1 MVRKMIGSLLV
12 AVWMGIGFSASAI
25 AGVSAT
31 GEFIATKGC
40 QAYQSIKR
48 RTNPGEV
55 LLETGR
61 SYPVIELNV
70 SPGTTWYRL
79 RIENADPA
87 ERWVYFECGTA
98 EVVAAEDSSTGTGE
112 TAAKKQCHTA
122 GLQDSYVLAVSWQPA
137 FCEGHQDKPECL
149 VSDPQVYQAR
159 NFTLHGLWPNR
170 KACGTGYG
178 LCGKYQT
185 EQRPFCA
192 YEPVAMKA
200 DTEEKLG
207 QFMPSAAHGS
217 CLQRHEWYKHGTCQT
232 EWDADGYFTM
242 AMRLLEQ
249 FNNSGVAAFMA
260 ENIGRRVTTSDFFNQ
275 VDDALGERASRRL
288 QISCNRGM
296 LVDVY
301 IRLPAKLSEDA
312 SLSALIQQAEPA
324 FNNKCGASFQVD
336 AIGQ

>member
-1 MVRKMIGSLLV
+1 MVRKMTGLLLV
-12 AVWMGIGFSASAI
+12 AVWMGVGLNTSSM

-31 GEFIATKGC
+31 GEFTATKGC

-48 RTNPGEV
+48 KTNPGEV
-55 LLETGR
+55 RLEVGQ

-70 SPGTTWYRL
+70 SPGTTWYRI
-79 RIENADPA
+79 RIDNADPA
-87 ERWVYFECGTA
+87 ERWTYFDCGTA
-98 EVVAAEDSSTGTGE
+98 DVAVAEDSSGTGE

-122 GLQDSYVLAVSWQPA
+122 GLQDSYVFAVSWQPA
-137 FCEGHQDKPECL
+137 FCEAHQDKPECS
-149 VSDPQVYQAR
+149 VSDPQTYQAR
-159 NFTLHGLWPNR
+159 NFTLHGLWPNK

-178 LCGKYQT
+178 LCGKYQA

-192 YEPVAMKA
+192 YEPVEMKA
-200 DTEEKLG
+200 ETEEKLG
-207 QFMPSAAHGS
+207 KFMPSAAHGS

-232 EWDADGYFTM
+232 EWDADGYFAV

-249 FNNSGVAAFMA
+249 FNTSGVAAFMA
-260 ENIGRRVTTSDFFNQ
+260 ENIGKRVTTSDFFKQ
-275 VDDALGERASRRL
+275 VDNALGENASRRL

-301 IRLPAKLSEDA
+301 IRLPAKLPEDG
-312 SLSALIQQAEPA
+312 SLATLIQQAEPA
-324 FNNKCGASFQVD
+324 FNNKCGANFQVD

>member
-1 MVRKMIGSLLV
+1 MVRKMTGLLLV
-12 AVWMGIGFSASAI
+12 AVWMGIGFNTFAV
-25 AGVSAT
+25 AGISAT
-31 GEFIATKGC
+31 GEFTATKGC

-55 LLETGR
+55 RLEVGR

-70 SPGTTWYRL
+70 SPGTTWYRV
-79 RIENADPA
+79 RIDSAEPA
-87 ERWVYFECGTA
+87 ERWTYFDCGTA
-98 EVVAAEDSSTGTGE
+98 DVAGTGE
-112 TAAKKQCHTA
+112 TTAKKQCHTA
-122 GLQDSYVLAVSWQPA
+122 GLQDSYVLAISWQPA
-137 FCEGHQDKPECL
+137 FCETHQEKPECS
-149 VSDPQVYQAR
+149 VSDPQTYQAQ

-192 YEPVAMKA
+192 YDPVTIKPE
-200 DTEEKLG
+200 TRESLG
-207 QFMPSAAHGS
+207 KFMPSAAHGS

-232 EWDADGYFTM
+232 TWDADGYFTQ

-249 FNNSGVAAFMA
+249 FNTSGVAAFMA
-260 ENIGRRVTTSDFFNQ
+260 ENIGRSVAASDFFAQ
-275 VDDALGERASRRL
+275 VDNALGENASRRL

-301 IRLPAKLSEDA
+301 IRLPAQLPEDA
-312 SLSALIQQAEPA
+312 PLSALIQQAEPA
-324 FNNKCGASFQVD
+324 FTNKCGENFQVD